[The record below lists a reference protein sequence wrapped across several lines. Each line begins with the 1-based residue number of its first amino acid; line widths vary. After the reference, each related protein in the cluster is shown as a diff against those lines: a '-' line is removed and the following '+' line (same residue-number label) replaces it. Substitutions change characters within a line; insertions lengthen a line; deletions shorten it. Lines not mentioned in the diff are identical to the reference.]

1 MRLSACEWRDRVS
14 ALLQTAGWPSAAGL
28 DSVEYQ
34 QLELVDGL
42 FDEIEAN
49 SLDNEPY
56 PLTLFISRLRSVLS
70 EKLFQPQT
78 DVGKLQV
85 MSLADTSGLPFEA
98 IRIVGATSESLPSK
112 PSLLSFIP
120 WEICQAYQISKID
133 EETHDTVTARLIG
146 QLNSVGEVSCSY
158 HRVSDGAAKL
168 ASRFCDLSRDEA
180 PSEARGGKGIVVPL
194 ESIDDSVGLATNLP
208 NQQAGGVSLLEQQ
221 ASCPLKAHLNHK
233 LGIRPLEGEAE
244 GLTPGERGGVL
255 HEGLKHLFSSLR
267 TSDQINLLTAVD
279 REVLIEAAADEAARG
294 LKAPVRERVG
304 LSTLDLERQRLI
316 GILAAWLE
324 VEGSRDVSFTV
335 ELSEEPLEWDCEW
348 LNLSLKVDRV
358 DRLSTG
364 QRIVIDYKSSVGQSA
379 IDWSQSPLKSP
390 QLPCYSQVI
399 ADVET
404 IAIGQVS
411 INEPGYLTL
420 GADIGLDDADKKS
433 KKAMDRAGVSE
444 LAGLKDQWLVDL
456 RSLVSAFVNGSGTP
470 TPSPSACRY
479 CHYAAICR
487 AHAVSDW
494 DAEEELSGE

>member
-1 MRLSACEWRDRVS
+1 M
-14 ALLQTAGWPSAAGL
+14 
-28 DSVEYQ
+28 
-34 QLELVDGL
+34 
-42 FDEIEAN
+42 
-49 SLDNEPY
+49 
-56 PLTLFISRLRSVLS
+56 
-70 EKLFQPQT
+70 
-78 DVGKLQV
+78 
-85 MSLADTSGLPFEA
+85 
-98 IRIVGATSESLPSK
+98 
-112 PSLLSFIP
+112 
-120 WEICQAYQISKID
+120 
-133 EETHDTVTARLIG
+133 
-146 QLNSVGEVSCSY
+146 
-158 HRVSDGAAKL
+158 
-168 ASRFCDLSRDEA
+168 
-180 PSEARGGKGIVVPL
+180 
-194 ESIDDSVGLATNLP
+194 
-208 NQQAGGVSLLEQQ
+208 
-221 ASCPLKAHLNHK
+221 
-233 LGIRPLEGEAE
+233 
-244 GLTPGERGGVL
+244 
-255 HEGLKHLFSSLR
+255 
-267 TSDQINLLTAVD
+267 
-279 REVLIEAAADEAARG
+279 LIEAAADEAARG

-335 ELSEEPLEWDCEW
+335 ELSEEPLEWDCEG

-364 QRIVIDYKSSVGQSA
+364 QRIVIDYKSSVGPSA
-379 IDWSQSPLKSP
+379 IDWSQSPLQSP

-494 DAEEELSGE
+494 DAEEALSGE